1 MAKKAKLRGST
12 ALVTAE
18 TTAEVKGD
26 MKRIETRK
34 GTIAIIPG
42 VKTEILTTLVIG
54 DTPLI
59 VHNFSQKAREQY
71 RRKQEG
77 EASGGREHKDCIANF
92 EGARY
97 KLSDGSDGMPAGGWK
112 ACIVAGF
119 DKGSG
124 VPMTK
129 AVGAIRIE
137 ADDPATNMVR
147 ILHPIE
153 PKEIAALPHVINE
166 TGRIPRC
173 REDVVRNESG
183 VIDLRHRPEYWPW
196 ACQLRI
202 RFLPSICSARQVLQA
217 IAMSGFRIGQC
228 EWRPTSKE
236 SKSGSFGT
244 FKLATPAEVEA
255 FADGELFSDYEWPAI
270 DALKQAAE

>member
-1 MAKKAKLRGST
+1 MAPKSKKAT
-12 ALVTAE
+12 TNLVTAE
-18 TTAEVKGD
+18 TKIENRGD

-34 GTIAIIPG
+34 GTLVVIPG
-42 VKTEILTTLVIG
+42 VKSEILTTLVIG
-54 DTPLI
+54 EAPLI

-97 KLSDGSDGMPAGGWK
+97 RLSDGSDGMPAAGWK
-112 ACIVAGF
+112 ACLVGGF

-129 AVGAIRIE
+129 AVGAIRVE
-137 ADDPATNMVR
+137 ADDPATNLVR

-153 PKEIAALPHVINE
+153 PKEIAEMPHVINE

-183 VIDLRHRPEYWPW
+183 VIDLRHRPEFWPW

-217 IAMSGFRIGQC
+217 IAMSGFTIGQC
-228 EWRPTSKE
+228 EWRPRSKE
-236 SKSGSFGT
+236 SKSGSYGT
-244 FKLATPAEVEA
+244 FRLATPAEVEA
-255 FADGELFSDYEWPAI
+255 FADGRLFEDHEWPTLEG
-270 DALKQAAE
+270 LKEAAE